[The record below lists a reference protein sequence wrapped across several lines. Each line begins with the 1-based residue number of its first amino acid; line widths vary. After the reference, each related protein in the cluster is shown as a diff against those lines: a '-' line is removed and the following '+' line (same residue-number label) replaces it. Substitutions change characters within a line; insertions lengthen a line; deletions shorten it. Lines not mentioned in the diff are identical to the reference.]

1 MGFAHSVVKML
12 RMKNLEMT
20 NPEKNFI
27 YLDYVNPV
35 KMMYLVGDKMGL
47 DMFLLDQNG
56 LEIGYWRKA
65 NQIHNW
71 FVENIQGGIDDC
83 GDYPVTISQLD
94 ELKTLCQEVLDDKSK
109 AEELLPT
116 RAGFFFGSIEYDD
129 YYFDELIDT
138 IRIIDNIKN
147 DDEITEISYVAS
159 W

>member
-1 MGFAHSVVKML
+1 
-12 RMKNLEMT
+12 
-20 NPEKNFI
+20 
-27 YLDYVNPV
+27 
-35 KMMYLVGDKMGL
+35 MYLVGDKMGL
-47 DMFLLDQNG
+47 DMFLLDQEG

-94 ELKTLCQEVLDDKSK
+94 ELKTLCQEVLDDKEK

-147 DDEITEISYVAS
+147 DSEITEISYVAS

>member
-1 MGFAHSVVKML
+1 
-12 RMKNLEMT
+12 
-20 NPEKNFI
+20 
-27 YLDYVNPV
+27 
-35 KMMYLVGDKMGL
+35 MGL
-47 DMFLLDQNG
+47 DMFLLDQER

-71 FVENIQGGIDDC
+71 FVENIQEGIDDC

-94 ELKTLCQEVLDDKSK
+94 ELKSLCQEVLDNKEK

-138 IRIIDNIKN
+138 IRIIDDIKN
-147 DDEITEISYVAS
+147 DNEITEISYVAS

>member
-1 MGFAHSVVKML
+1 MFS
-12 RMKNLEMT
+12 E
-20 NPEKNFI
+20 
-27 YLDYVNPV
+27 
-35 KMMYLVGDKMGL
+35 GDKMGL
-47 DMFLLDQNG
+47 DMFLLDQKG

-71 FVENIQGGIDDC
+71 FVENIQEGIDDC

-94 ELKTLCQEVLDDKSK
+94 ELKALCQEVLDDKSK

-116 RAGFFFGSIEYDD
+116 KAGFFFGSIEYDD

-147 DDEITEISYVAS
+147 DSEITEISYVAS